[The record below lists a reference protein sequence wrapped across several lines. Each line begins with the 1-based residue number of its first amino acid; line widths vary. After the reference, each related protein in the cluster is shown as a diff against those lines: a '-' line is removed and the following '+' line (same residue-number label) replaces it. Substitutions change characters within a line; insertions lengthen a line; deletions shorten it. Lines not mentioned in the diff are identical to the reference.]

1 MASSPPQSAR
11 RHLALWFPFLSSDRQ
26 SRTRGSAA
34 SANARVDTGDD
45 APFVFVEK
53 QRGAMRITAVDPR
66 AHALGLSPGMALADA
81 RAILPD
87 LAAHDAAPAADQDW
101 IERIADLCER
111 YTPMVALDEA
121 DGITL
126 DITGCAHLFG
136 GEDGLVADLEQRL
149 ASWGAQLRHAV
160 AGSPDG
166 AQALARFQTMPAA
179 SETAALRRLDV
190 AALRLP
196 DETLVALRRAGL
208 KTLGDLAGRPSAPI
222 SARFGEETTETL
234 ARLLGDLDSR
244 IQPRRRLP
252 AMFFERRFAEPIA
265 RTEHVLDVI
274 EDLATEASQALA
286 ERHKGGRRFAVRLF
300 RSDGQ
305 VRDLAIETGLPA
317 RDPPTLMRLFRER
330 IDALADPL
338 DPGFGFDMLRFV
350 VPRIEPL
357 APTQLQLEGGAIG
370 DDAMAA
376 LVDRLSTRVG
386 RTRIRRFVARD
397 SHIPE
402 QGVLSIPALDAPTA
416 PVPAWQPLDPGEPPL
431 RPIHLF
437 DPPQRIE
444 VMAEVPDGPPHRFR
458 WRRTLHDVTRFEGPE
473 RIAAEWWKRI
483 DAAGLTRDYYRVE
496 DTRGRRFW
504 IFRHGL
510 YDREKPDPD
519 WYVHGLFA

>member
-1 MASSPPQSAR
+1 MC
-11 RHLALWFPFLSSDRQ
+11 
-26 SRTRGSAA
+26 RTPGSAA
-34 SANARVDTGDD
+34 PDKGPGDV
-45 APFVFVEK
+45 PFVFVEK

-66 AHALGLSPGMALADA
+66 AQALGLVAGQALADA

-87 LAAHDAAPAADQDW
+87 IVAYDCAPAADQDW

-121 DGITL
+121 DGVTL

-136 GEDGLVADLEQRL
+136 GEDGLLADIEQRL
-149 ASWGAQLRHAV
+149 AAWSPQVRHAI
-160 AGSPDG
+160 ACSPDG

-179 SETAALRRLDV
+179 SEAAALRRLDI

-196 DETLVALRRAGL
+196 HETLVALRRAGL
-208 KTLGDLAGRPSAPI
+208 KTIGDLAGRPSAPI
-222 SARFGEETTETL
+222 AARFGAETTDTL
-234 ARLLGDLDSR
+234 ERLLGDVDSR
-244 IQPRRRLP
+244 IQPRCRLP
-252 AMFFERRFAEPIA
+252 AMFFERRFADPIA
-265 RTEHVLDVI
+265 LTEHVLDVI
-274 EDLATEASQALA
+274 EDLATEAAAMLA
-286 ERHKGGRRFAVRLF
+286 ERHKGGRRFAARLF

-305 VRDLAIETGLPA
+305 VRDLAVETGLPA
-317 RDPPTLMRLFRER
+317 RDPPTVIRLFRER

-338 DPGFGFDMLRFV
+338 DPGFGFDMVRFV
-350 VPRIEPL
+350 VPRIESL

-370 DDAMAA
+370 ADAMAA

-386 RTRIRRFVARD
+386 RNRIRRFVARD

-416 PVPAWQPLDPGEPPL
+416 PGPAWQSSGAGEPPL

-458 WRRTLHDVTRFEGPE
+458 WRRTLHNVTRFEGPE
-473 RIAAEWWKRI
+473 RIAAEWWRRI
-483 DAAGLTRDYYRVE
+483 DAGGLTRDYYRIE

-510 YDREKPDPD
+510 YDREKPDPA